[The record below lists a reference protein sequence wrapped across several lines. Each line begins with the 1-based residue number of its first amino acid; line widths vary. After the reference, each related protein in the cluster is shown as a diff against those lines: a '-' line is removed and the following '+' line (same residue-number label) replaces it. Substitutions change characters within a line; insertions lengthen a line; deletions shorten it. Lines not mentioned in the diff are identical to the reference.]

1 MKDLQSN
8 SSASLPVYETFY
20 AFQGEGTH
28 IGRAAFFIRTIGC
41 PVQCSWCDSI
51 GTWHKD
57 HLPSKIEKIPV
68 VELAQM
74 ARMSGASFAV
84 ITGGEPAIYDLTA
97 LTTALHDQGLQT
109 HIETSGAYSIRGD
122 FDWITV
128 SPKWNMLPLAENVQ
142 KASEIKIIMENADSA
157 EEWWNEI
164 GEYCLPNEVRLSA
177 PDIWLQPE
185 ANSLSVELLDGI
197 TRAVKS
203 HPRRYRAGVQL
214 HKVYNCDMLDPN
226 SKAPISLK

>member
-1 MKDLQSN
+1 MKDSASN
-8 SSASLPVYETFY
+8 SDTLPIYETFY

-41 PVQCSWCDSI
+41 PVQCSWCDSP

-57 HLPSKIEKIPV
+57 HLPEKIVRIPV
-68 VELAQM
+68 NELAQM
-74 ARMSGASFAV
+74 ARVCGAPFAV
-84 ITGGEPAIYDLTA
+84 ITGGEPAVFDLTP
-97 LTTALHDQGLQT
+97 LTQALHAEGLQT
-109 HIETSGAYSIRGD
+109 HIETCGAYTLRGD

-128 SPKWNMLPLAENVQ
+128 SPKWNMPPLAENIQ
-142 KASEIKIIMENADSA
+142 RANEIKIIVENESGIN
-157 EEWWNEI
+157 EWWNEI
-164 GEYCLPNEVRLSA
+164 GGYCTPNAMRDSV

-185 ANSLSVELLDGI
+185 ANQLNPDMLDAI
-197 TRAVKS
+197 THAVKA

-226 SKAPISLK
+226 SKEPISL